1 MTTDNYFVWRSE
13 TENEFQALT
22 EVIQVKTLLQKH
34 IEAMGFDS
42 FAFLVQ
48 HPVPFT
54 RPRVF
59 LFSTY
64 PENWVKRYESEN
76 YYAVDPVLLL
86 CQRAGRGVEWTRDLF
101 TGAGNLWAE
110 ANAAGLNSG
119 FSCSA
124 MAPNRAIGILSIASS
139 LHSQTQHLRVQL
151 EVKLHFLA
159 ELSLR
164 VLERLNDS
172 SMAVLSNDFS
182 QRELEIL
189 KWTAEGKTSAEISL
203 ILAISEHTVNFH
215 QKNMQKRFNVSNKT
229 QIACYAAAIGLI

>member
-42 FAFLVQ
+42 YAFLVQ
-48 HPVPFT
+48 HPVPVT

-119 FSCSA
+119 FSCS
-124 MAPNRAIGILSIASS
+124 N
-139 LHSQTQHLRVQL
+139 
-151 EVKLHFLA
+151 
-159 ELSLR
+159 
-164 VLERLNDS
+164 
-172 SMAVLSNDFS
+172 
-182 QRELEIL
+182 
-189 KWTAEGKTSAEISL
+189 
-203 ILAISEHTVNFH
+203 
-215 QKNMQKRFNVSNKT
+215 
-229 QIACYAAAIGLI
+229 